1 MKIMIVTTPIRPYP
15 TSFVPIGS
23 LSIINYLRK
32 HGHADV
38 DFYNIDGNRPSYADV
53 LAHIAEAKPQVL
65 GISAVVSTAYAYTKR
80 LAHDVKRILPGT
92 LVVVG
97 GGLAASA
104 EILLRRGG
112 ADLCVLGEGEKVMLN
127 IVRRAHTTKNPLAFA
142 DIPGLM
148 LCGED
153 GRLINT
159 GYEEPLSREE
169 IYDIDWSDLEKSSNI
184 EKFIFPAFDEKGTA
198 FTWFRADPRTYQPHR
213 RNKRIVGLPG
223 AKGCVARCTFCH
235 RWDKGIRYIPPALI
249 EKRLQFLIEKYNV
262 GFVSIADENFGTDVK
277 WLTEFC
283 SRIKRYDVLWQVAGM
298 RVNCV
303 TRDRL
308 AMMHDAGAASI
319 CMGIETG
326 SERMLK
332 VMEKKVKV
340 EDNYNAIQWTH
351 DIGLEL
357 IPEIIMGMP
366 GESTDTVFE
375 TADLLTFAKTLA
387 PDRDP
392 LLVSINYAQALP
404 GTPLYEFAR
413 KMGIIGQDLDSEEKY
428 LLDVS
433 DQDAG
438 NSVVSPNMTTAPNFV
453 RQSWRTRVL
462 LRVAANYVKKYGAEH
477 YRAKLMRG
485 HVFEPVL
492 RGMKGVGD
500 NPLIDRGFD
509 QAIDPDLG
517 KDDLVLPSNLA
528 LLLGGKFSLFVLLH
542 PVFFDRLSF
551 IAMTYHLLKLCRVEG
566 VLPTIVDIY
575 NHTFGSKRRKLEIP
589 HESLR
594 KIVERELPSIP
605 TDVQV
610 MAPLRKGR

>member
-1 MKIMIVTTPIRPYP
+1 MTTMIVTTPIRPYP

-23 LSIINYLRK
+23 LSILNYLRK
-32 HGHADV
+32 NGIDDAE
-38 DFYNIDGNRPSYADV
+38 FYNIDGNRPSYAEV
-53 LAHIAEAKPQVL
+53 LSHITARRPEIL

-80 LAHDVKRILPGT
+80 LAHDVKQLLPGT

-112 ADLCVLGEGEKVMLN
+112 ADLCVLGEGERVMLN
-127 IVRRAHTTKNPLAFA
+127 IVRRARTTRNPQSFA

-148 LCGED
+148 LCDAAGK
-153 GRLINT
+153 LINT

-169 IYDIDWSDLEKSSNI
+169 IYDIDWSDLERSSNI
-184 EKFIFPAFDEKGTA
+184 DKFIFPAFNDEGVA
-198 FTWFRADPRTYQPHR
+198 FTWFRADPRTYQSHR
-213 RNKRIVGLPG
+213 RNKRVVGLPG

-249 EKRLQFLIEKYNV
+249 EKRLQFLIENYNV
-262 GFVSIADENFGTDVK
+262 GFVSIADENFGTDIK

-308 AMMHDAGAASI
+308 AMMRDAGAASI

-340 EDNYNAIQWTH
+340 EDNYNAIRWTH
-351 DIGLEL
+351 EVGLEL

-366 GESTDTVFE
+366 GESTETVFE
-375 TADLLTFAKTLA
+375 TADLLSFAKTLA

-413 KMGIIGQDLDSEEKY
+413 KNGIIGQSLDLEEKY
-428 LLDVS
+428 LLDIS

-438 NSVVSPNMTTAPNFV
+438 NSVVSPNMTTAPNFI
-453 RQSWRTRVL
+453 RQSWRARVL
-462 LRVAANYVKKYGAEH
+462 LRVAANYVKKFGAEH
-477 YRAKLMRG
+477 YRTKLMRG

-492 RGMKGVGD
+492 RGMKGIGD
-500 NPLIDRGFD
+500 NPVIDRGFD
-509 QAIDPDLG
+509 QASNPDLG
-517 KDDLVLPSNLA
+517 KEDLAMPSDLT
-528 LLLGGKFSLFVLLH
+528 LLLGGKLSLFVLLH
-542 PVFFDRLSF
+542 PVIFDRLS
-551 IAMTYHLLKLCRVEG
+551 IIVTIYHLLKAFRAEG
-566 VLPTIVDIY
+566 VLPTILDIY
-575 NHTFGSKRRKLEIP
+575 KTLSSKKRGLEIP
-589 HESLR
+589 HDSLR

-605 TDVQV
+605 TDAQE
-610 MAPLRKGR
+610 MAPLRRGR

>member
-1 MKIMIVTTPIRPYP
+1 MKTMIVTTPIRPYP

-23 LSIINYLRK
+23 LSILNYLRK
-32 HGHADV
+32 NGIDDAE
-38 DFYNIDGNRPSYADV
+38 FYNIDGNRPSYAEV
-53 LAHIAEAKPQVL
+53 LSHITARRPEIL

-80 LAHDVKRILPGT
+80 LAHDVKQLLPGT

-112 ADLCVLGEGEKVMLN
+112 ADLCVLGEGERVMLN
-127 IVRRAHTTKNPLAFA
+127 IVRRARTTRNPQSFA

-148 LCGED
+148 LCDAAGK
-153 GRLINT
+153 LINT

-169 IYDIDWSDLEKSSNI
+169 IYDIDWSDLERSSNI
-184 EKFIFPAFDEKGTA
+184 DKFIFPAFNDEGVA
-198 FTWFRADPRTYQPHR
+198 FTWFRADPRTYQSHR
-213 RNKRIVGLPG
+213 RNKRVVGLPG

-249 EKRLQFLIEKYNV
+249 EKRLQFLIENYNV
-262 GFVSIADENFGTDVK
+262 GFVSIADENFGTDIK

-303 TRDRL
+303 SRDRL

-340 EDNYNAIQWTH
+340 EDNYNAIRWAH
-351 DIGLEL
+351 EIGLEL

-366 GESTDTVFE
+366 GESTETVFE
-375 TADLLTFAKTLA
+375 TADLLSFAKTLA

-413 KMGIIGQDLDSEEKY
+413 KKGIIGQDLDSEEKY

-438 NSVVSPNMTTAPNFV
+438 NSVVSPNMTTAPNFI

-462 LRVAANYVKKYGAEH
+462 LRVAANYVKKFGAEH
-477 YRAKLMRG
+477 YRAKLMQG

-509 QAIDPDLG
+509 QAINPDLG
-517 KDDLVLPSNLA
+517 KEELVMPSDWT

-542 PVFFDRLSF
+542 PVIFDRLSF
-551 IAMTYHLLKLCRVEG
+551 IAMIYHLLKVFRVDG
-566 VLPTIVDIY
+566 FLPTIVDIFK
-575 NHTFGSKRRKLEIP
+575 TFGSEKRKLEIP
-589 HESLR
+589 HDSLR
-594 KIVERELPSIP
+594 KIVERELPSIA
-605 TDVQV
+605 TDGQE
-610 MAPLRKGR
+610 MAPLRRGR